1 MKAFLNK
8 KAITRMQGILIIA
21 VLIVIAG
28 VGIYATLPPSG
39 PGPTGPTSTTTV
51 PLTTKAGKG
60 RLVVDLWY
68 ESSGHYPQSA
78 DQAVVY
84 KAQLERSGIITV
96 NLHGVDWAGFK
107 AARNSEAM
115 PVYIYGW
122 YPDYLDP
129 DDYMYPIVHS
139 VGGAWMHLNWKNPE
153 IDRLIEQGRAVLDTN
168 ARAEIYAKIQKLM
181 VDDAVFVPIVQFNSW
196 AFSKPD
202 VKGIVLDI
210 TQNMDYWLIESP
222 RDQLIVGTTDS
233 IEASLDPAEGYTYFD
248 NNVMQNVGAGLVYI
262 KPGSPAGPND
272 FEPGLA
278 TSWSASSDGL
288 AWTFNLRQGVK
299 FSDGKEFDADSVKY
313 SFDRSM
319 GLAMPDGAQVGIGY
333 MDIIDKVEVT
343 SKYQVVFHLKFP
355 FSPFLSLMAFQPSF
369 IVNPKYAPMDKAV
382 YYVEGNARAS
392 NPNDLGPY
400 LLTSWDR
407 RGGKEYE
414 LRFDVNPNYWGLKDG
429 YPKTKHVIFRFY
441 ADSTALA
448 LAMQSGDVDMA
459 YRHITSTD
467 TKSFMTNPNVKVW
480 QGPGTAIQWLC
491 FNVKDPRYADPKV
504 RQAIAAAL
512 DRKEVVN
519 TVFLGLA
526 KPLYSMIP
534 DGMAF
539 HEDAFKTLGD
549 ANITLTVSILQ
560 ELGYG

>member
-1 MKAFLNK
+1 
-8 KAITRMQGILIIA
+8 
-21 VLIVIAG
+21 
-28 VGIYATLPPSG
+28 
-39 PGPTGPTSTTTV
+39 
-51 PLTTKAGKG
+51 
-60 RLVVDLWY
+60 
-68 ESSGHYPQSA
+68 
-78 DQAVVY
+78 
-84 KAQLERSGIITV
+84 
-96 NLHGVDWAGFK
+96 
-107 AARNSEAM
+107 
-115 PVYIYGW
+115 
-122 YPDYLDP
+122 
-129 DDYMYPIVHS
+129 
-139 VGGAWMHLNWKNPE
+139 
-153 IDRLIEQGRAVLDTN
+153 
-168 ARAEIYAKIQKLM
+168 
-181 VDDAVFVPIVQFNSW
+181 
-196 AFSKPD
+196 
-202 VKGIVLDI
+202 
-210 TQNMDYWLIESP
+210 MDYWLIESP
-222 RDQLIVGTTDS
+222 RDTLIVGTTDS
-233 IEASLDPAEGYTYFD
+233 IDTSLDPAEGYTYLD

-262 KPGSPAGPND
+262 KPGSPAGPDD

-288 AWTFNLRQGVK
+288 TWTFNLRQGVK

-319 GLAMPDGAQVGIGY
+319 GLALPDGAQVGIGY

-343 SKYQVVFHLKFP
+343 SKYQVVFHLKFA

-369 IVNPKYAPMDKAV
+369 IVNPKYAPMDQAV

-414 LRFDVNPNYWGLKDG
+414 MRFDVNPNYWGLKDG
-429 YPKTKHVIFRFY
+429 YPKTKHVIMRFY
-441 ADSTALA
+441 ADTTALA

-459 YRHITSTD
+459 YRQIGSTD
-467 TKSFMTNPNVKVW
+467 TKSFMTKPNVKVW
-480 QGPGTAIQWLC
+480 QGPGTTIQYLC

-512 DRKEVVN
+512 DRKELVD